1 MIINRKISWFLAW
14 CNIEYRETVFYKF
27 TEQQQKNCLCF
38 DYNGVS
44 SCIFIITKKMHE
56 TWYRLIK
63 QVFIALLSFSGSL
76 AGIANVSNL
85 TTCIS
90 LNNQPCMTRPTLID
104 LNRDEYN
111 QRWYCYTFMT
121 NLDRCHGSCNSF
133 NDSYVRMHVP
143 NETKNKNK
151 LI

>member
-1 MIINRKISWFLAW
+1 
-14 CNIEYRETVFYKF
+14 
-27 TEQQQKNCLCF
+27 
-38 DYNGVS
+38 
-44 SCIFIITKKMHE
+44 MHE

>member
-1 MIINRKISWFLAW
+1 
-14 CNIEYRETVFYKF
+14 
-27 TEQQQKNCLCF
+27 
-38 DYNGVS
+38 
-44 SCIFIITKKMHE
+44 
-56 TWYRLIK
+56 
-63 QVFIALLSFSGSL
+63 
-76 AGIANVSNL
+76 
-85 TTCIS
+85 
-90 LNNQPCMTRPTLID
+90 MTRPTLID

-111 QRWYCYTFMT
+111 KRWYCYTFMT